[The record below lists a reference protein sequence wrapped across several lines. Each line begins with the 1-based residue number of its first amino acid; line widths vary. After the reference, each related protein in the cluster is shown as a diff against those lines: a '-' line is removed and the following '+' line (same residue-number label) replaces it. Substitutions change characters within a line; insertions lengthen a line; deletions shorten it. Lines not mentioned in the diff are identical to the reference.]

1 MRGLQK
7 REVVNTFADSLSCR
21 IFSFI
26 GFGHDGDFAGRPPVL
41 PFQLC
46 ANFMG
51 GLPVVNL
58 DVCFKQLFAVF

>member
-1 MRGLQK
+1 MRGLQE

-21 IFSFI
+21 IFSFT

-51 GLPVVNL
+51 WIPVVNL
-58 DVCFKQLFAVF
+58 DVCVKQLFTVF